1 MRVWIYGKNLKQV
14 QQIEGSMIPSCDHV
28 AGTSVCA
35 GEDAAFPQSGLTAA
49 IYSAMRAEIDQL
61 IISDRGLL
69 GSEIQQQQMAEL
81 FQSYGVS
88 IKSAS
93 NCGINS
99 S

>member
-1 MRVWIYGKNLKQV
+1 MRVWIYGKNRKQV
-14 QQIEGSMIPSCDHV
+14 QQIEGSMIHSCDRV

-35 GEDAAFPQSGLTAA
+35 EKDAAFPQSGLAAA
-49 IYSAMRAEIDQL
+49 IYSAMRAEIDL
-61 IISDRGLL
+61 LVISDRGLL
-69 GSEIQQQQMAEL
+69 GSEIQQRQMAEL